1 MVPKVP
7 TPNQT
12 SSPLQPIKC
21 LVGKPS
27 QKYNFLNIEIGEM
40 YSQVP
45 KISTK
50 LDFWQTPTPIF
61 LEPLTCKPR
70 NWIKRCW
77 NWYWRSCPESFLLS
91 SNLFA
96 SKSPVHASKDT
107 PLSIGMS
114 TQILSIGMANS
125 SRKTSQ
131 SSWPQNQGATN
142 ATNQH
147 CWDTHLSCNSSQDFR
162 WPDTL
167 QLRHHLL
174 KTCS

>member
-50 LDFWQTPTPIF
+50 
-61 LEPLTCKPR
+61 PR
-70 NWIKRCW
+70 NWIKRLW

-162 WPDTL
+162 WPGTL